1 VRVTAR
7 SLGDILKGAEPS
19 MVNILIVDDEVQ
31 IRMFLREL
39 LEAYGYSCAGAGSG
53 DETRKLFAE
62 YDFDLV
68 LCDINLP
75 GENGLE
81 LAKSLRE
88 EKPDTAVIM
97 VTGIDD
103 PALAE
108 AALDF
113 GAYGYLVK
121 PVQLN
126 EVLINVSNALRRRK
140 LEIQNK
146 KYQQALEQ
154 QVAERTRKLNITLSD
169 LRRAFDDIIHVI
181 ALTSEMKDA
190 YTAGHQQR
198 VAALACA
205 IGKEMGLSSEMVETL
220 RLVGMIHDVGKIAIP
235 ADILA
240 KPTRLRATEYE
251 LIKDHPRLGADVL
264 STVSFLQPAAEIVL
278 QHHERIDGSGYPQ
291 GLVGDQIRLEARII
305 AVADVV
311 EAMFSHRPY
320 RPGLGIDAALEE
332 IESHA
337 GLTYDPEVAAACLRL
352 FREKRFV
359 LKD

>member
-1 VRVTAR
+1 MKV
-7 SLGDILKGAEPS
+7 AEPS
-19 MVNILIVDDEVQ
+19 LVNILIIDDEVQ

-39 LEAYGYSCAGAGSG
+39 LESYGYTCVGAGNG
-53 DETRKLFAE
+53 VEARNLFKE
-62 YDFDLV
+62 RDVDLV

-75 GENGLE
+75 GENGLD

-88 EKPDTAVIM
+88 EKPETAVIM

-103 PALAE
+103 SELAE

-121 PVQLN
+121 PVQVN
-126 EVLINVSNALRRRK
+126 EVLINVSNALRRRN

-146 KYQQALEQ
+146 RYQQALQQ
-154 QVAERTRKLNITLSD
+154 QVAERTSTLNKTLSD
-169 LRRAFDDIIHVI
+169 LRRAFDDIVHVI
-181 ALTSEMKDA
+181 ALTGEMKDA

-198 VAALACA
+198 VAELACA
-205 IGKEMGLSSEMVETL
+205 IAKEMGLSYELVESL
-220 RLVGMIHDVGKIAIP
+220 RLVGMIHDLGKIAIP

-251 LIKDHPRLGADVL
+251 LIKDHPRLGYEVL
-264 STVSFLQPAAEIVL
+264 STVEFLKPVAEIVL
-278 QHHERIDGSGYPQ
+278 QHHERLDGSGYPQ

-320 RPGLGIDAALEE
+320 RAGLGIDAALEE
-332 IESHA
+332 IETHA
-337 GLTYDPEVAAACLRL
+337 GQTYDPEVAAACLRL
-352 FREKRFV
+352 FREKGFV
-359 LKD
+359 LDT

>member
-1 VRVTAR
+1 MKV
-7 SLGDILKGAEPS
+7 AEPS
-19 MVNILIVDDEVQ
+19 LVNILVIDDEVQ

-39 LEAYGYSCAGAGSG
+39 LESYGYTCAGAGNSV
-53 DETRKLFAE
+53 EARNLFKE
-62 YDFDLV
+62 REFDLV

-75 GENGLE
+75 GENGLD

-88 EKPDTAVIM
+88 AKPDTAVIM

-103 PALAE
+103 SDLAE

-121 PVQLN
+121 PVQIN
-126 EVLINVSNALRRRK
+126 EVLINVSNAIRRRK

-146 KYQQALEQ
+146 RYQQALQQ
-154 QVAERTRKLNITLSD
+154 QVAERTSKLNKTLSD
-169 LRRAFDDIIHVI
+169 LRRAFDDIVHVI
-181 ALTSEMKDA
+181 ALTGEMKDA

-198 VAALACA
+198 VAELACA
-205 IGKEMGLSSEMVETL
+205 IAKEMGLPYEMGESL
-220 RLVGMIHDVGKIAIP
+220 RLVGMIHDLGKIAIP

-240 KPTRLRATEYE
+240 KPTRLRPTEYE
-251 LIKDHPRLGADVL
+251 LIKDHPRLGYEVL
-264 STVSFLQPAAEIVL
+264 STVEFLKPVAEIVL
-278 QHHERIDGSGYPQ
+278 QHHERLDGSGYPL
-291 GLVGDQIRLEARII
+291 GLVGDQIRMEARII

-337 GLTYDPEVAAACLRL
+337 GRTYDPEVAAACLRL
-352 FREKRFV
+352 FREKGFV
-359 LKD
+359 L